1 MITIKPMTET
11 DLGLFK
17 TWLYMPH
24 VAKWYNDPLDW
35 LEEIEQ
41 QNEAFSWIH
50 HYIVVHD
57 SLPIGFCQYYA
68 CADSK
73 EPWAGYTAMGG
84 SYSIDYLIGEAEYLG
99 KGFGKKTVLEL
110 IKKIK
115 MHSDAKRIVVQPEQG
130 NKASCGVLMSCG
142 FIYDTEKDLFLLAL

>member
-1 MITIKPMTET
+1 MITIRPMTET
-11 DLGLFK
+11 DLRLFK

-24 VAKWYNDPLDW
+24 VSKWYNDPLDW

-73 EPWAGYTAMGG
+73 
-84 SYSIDYLIGEAEYLG
+84 
-99 KGFGKKTVLEL
+99 
-110 IKKIK
+110 
-115 MHSDAKRIVVQPEQG
+115 
-130 NKASCGVLMSCG
+130 
-142 FIYDTEKDLFLLAL
+142 